1 MPKTGEKIMPIPKD
15 LLDIMACAF
24 CKSELRQEDD
34 KLHCSN
40 SGCGLIY
47 AVKDDI
53 PIMLID
59 EAERPC
65 PKCQA
70 VRDWNDDVLKCP
82 KCEATLKYERS
93 AAKKE
98 KSSG

>member
-1 MPKTGEKIMPIPKD
+1 MAVPKD

-24 CKSELRQEDD
+24 CKSGLTPDGDRLRCQKPE
-34 KLHCSN
+34 
-40 SGCGLIY
+40 CGLVY
-47 AVKDDI
+47 SVKDDI

-70 VRDWNDDVLKCP
+70 TRDWSDDVLKCP
-82 KCEATLKYERS
+82 KCGETLTYARPPAGK
-93 AAKKE
+93 A
-98 KSSG
+98 

>member
-1 MPKTGEKIMPIPKD
+1 MPIPKD

-24 CKSELRQEDD
+24 CKGGLRVEND
-34 KLHCSN
+34 KLHCEN
-40 SGCGLIY
+40 AECGLIY

-65 PKCQA
+65 PKCAA

-82 KCEATLKYERS
+82 KCGVTLTYAR
-93 AAKKE
+93 KE
-98 KSSG
+98 SSEKPGG

>member
-1 MPKTGEKIMPIPKD
+1 MAIPKD

-24 CKSELRQEDD
+24 CKSALRLDGDRLRCQNAACA
-34 KLHCSN
+34 LVF
-40 SGCGLIY
+40 

-65 PKCQA
+65 PKCA
-70 VRDWNDDVLKCP
+70 ATREWTDDVLKCP
-82 KCEATLKYERS
+82 KCGTTLTYERPTTGK
-93 AAKKE
+93 AV
-98 KSSG
+98 

>member
-1 MPKTGEKIMPIPKD
+1 MPVPKD

-24 CKSELRQEDD
+24 CKSELRQEGE

-40 SGCGLIY
+40 PQCKIVYS
-47 AVKDDI
+47 VKDDI

-65 PKCQA
+65 PKCSA
-70 VRDWNDDVLKCP
+70 NREWTDDVLKCP
-82 KCEATLKYERS
+82 KCGATLNYER
-93 AAKKE
+93 K
-98 KSSG
+98 

>member
-1 MPKTGEKIMPIPKD
+1 MLNTGEEPMPIPKD

-24 CKSELRQEDD
+24 CKSELRQEND
-34 KLHCSN
+34 KLHCGN
-40 SGCGLIY
+40 SECGLIY

-70 VRDWNDDVLKCP
+70 VRDWSDDVLTCP
-82 KCEATLKYERS
+82 KCGATLKYERKE
-93 AAKKE
+93 AKE